1 MCCVTV
7 SAEYFWAWRESVFKN
22 VFIVVAISFFCSAN
36 AIAVDLEGL
45 VTTTGGAR
53 VCALVLASG
62 RTTFSCN
69 PSGPFKLVGLPTEPD
84 GSIKLQVYADGFL
97 PYAETIRDFSFQNV
111 VMTRAGSC
119 PVDDGLSDTSPLD
132 GTYSLLRDTNY
143 FDYDYPFV
151 LDSASQDFQA
161 SGTLNISGDRYA
173 IDVTLV
179 LNGQSEF
186 LSGSGTLREDGIFLI
201 FDEFTSDVSA
211 QIVIE
216 RGGKLTLFENLTGNG
231 DDFAFVWSFKK
242 LSSTSAVRSMAIPSD
257 SAPLTMNTLI
267 DVLVESAALEVRA
280 KMSDE

>member
-1 MCCVTV
+1 M
-7 SAEYFWAWRESVFKN
+7 FKN

-186 LSGSGTLREDGIFLI
+186 LSGSGTLRVDGIFLI
-201 FDEFTSDVSA
+201 FDEFTSDLSA

-257 SAPLTMNTLI
+257 SAPLTMNALM
-267 DVLVESAALEVRA
+267 DVVKSAALEARA